1 MKTSMTIAHG
11 KALMRA
17 MLVLSGLGVA
27 LSGCVYSPGP
37 YGYEDGRGER
47 YAPNYAYAPAPNY
60 YGPRYGYSPGY
71 YAGPT
76 IVFGGGGREG
86 HERRR

>member
-1 MKTSMTIAHG
+1 MKTSMTMAHG
-11 KALMRA
+11 KGLLRA
-17 MLVLSGLGVA
+17 MLVLSGIGVA
-27 LSGCVYSPGP
+27 LSGCVFSPGP
-37 YGYEDGRGER
+37 YGYEDRPG

-60 YGPRYGYSPGY
+60 YGPSYGYSPGY

-86 HERRR
+86 REHRH